1 MARTIPQTKALN
13 FRDRELFRA
22 IYYHQQ
28 LPHDLLALGTS
39 VLSSRLQVLE
49 MAGYLKKTSGQLEL
63 TDAGKLALR
72 RMYGGQK
79 PPMIDNWHEAHLDPK
94 SRKSQ
99 FVVGSS
105 LASKLAREVSS
116 GE

>member
-1 MARTIPQTKALN
+1 MARTIPQTKTLN

-28 LPHDLLALGTS
+28 LPHDLLALGTR
-39 VLSSRLQVLE
+39 VLGSRLQVLE
-49 MAGYLKKTSGQLEL
+49 MAGYLKNISGRLEL
-63 TDAGKLALR
+63 TDSGQLALQ

-79 PPMIDNWHEAHLDPK
+79 PPMIDTLHEAQLDPK
-94 SRKSQ
+94 NKRSQ

>member
-1 MARTIPQTKALN
+1 MARTIPQTKALS
-13 FRDRELFRA
+13 FRDRELLRA
-22 IYYHQQ
+22 IYYRQQ
-28 LPHDLLALGTS
+28 LPQDLLNLGTR
-39 VLSSRLQVLE
+39 VLSSRLQALE

-63 TDAGKLALR
+63 TDTGQLALQ
-72 RMYGGQK
+72 RMYGGKK
-79 PPMIDNWHEAHLDPK
+79 PPMIDTWHEAQLDPK

-105 LASKLAREVSS
+105 LASKLAREVSG

>member
-1 MARTIPQTKALN
+1 MARTIPQTKALS
-13 FRDRELFRA
+13 FRDRELLRA

-28 LPHDLLALGTS
+28 LPHDLMALGTS
-39 VLSSRLQVLE
+39 VLSSRLQILE

-63 TDAGKLALR
+63 TDTGQLALK
-72 RMYGGQK
+72 RMYGGKK
-79 PPMIDNWHEAHLDPK
+79 PPMIDTWHEAQLDPK